1 MNRCVRTIVVL
12 SMAWFLGACV
22 SGSTLP
28 QGAEMVPEEA
38 AQLNLELG
46 IGYLRQGEWQRA
58 RVKLEKALDL
68 NPKLVTANT
77 ALGLVYEKLGD
88 GPAAERYY
96 TKAIKLAPKDPDAL
110 NSLAVYLCR
119 IKDRREE
126 ALVYFDRA
134 LAVPLSQQIS
144 NKAMLNTNAGTCVKP
159 IDLVRAEVYLR
170 AALAK
175 NPAFGPALLQMA
187 DVTYD
192 GGNYLQS
199 RAFLERYTS
208 VPTSAPSPSVL
219 WLGVRIET
227 ALGDERAA
235 GRYAVK
241 LKSDFPESREAGL
254 LLAQERN
261 AG

>member
-1 MNRCVRTIVVL
+1 
-12 SMAWFLGACV
+12 
-22 SGSTLP
+22 
-28 QGAEMVPEEA
+28 
-38 AQLNLELG
+38 
-46 IGYLRQGEWQRA
+46 
-58 RVKLEKALDL
+58 
-68 NPKLVTANT
+68 
-77 ALGLVYEKLGD
+77 
-88 GPAAERYY
+88 
-96 TKAIKLAPKDPDAL
+96 
-110 NSLAVYLCR
+110 
-119 IKDRREE
+119 
-126 ALVYFDRA
+126 
-134 LAVPLSQQIS
+134 
-144 NKAMLNTNAGTCVKP
+144 
-159 IDLVRAEVYLR
+159 VRAEVYLR